1 VLTALEA
8 VNLAVVIDEDT
19 RLELIKRIRPAVP
32 VKGADYRIE
41 EVTGRDV
48 VESVALLV
56 SLVPGHSTIGLVR
69 GSAESAKPQ
78 CGQRRSESRTA
89 TVCEVARCEDPGSR
103 TMAEAFTGVN
113 ARVCLRSPP

>member
-1 VLTALEA
+1 MLTALEA
-8 VNLAVVIDEDT
+8 VDLVVVIDEDT

-56 SLVPGHSTIGLVR
+56 SLVPGHSTIGLVC
-69 GSAESAKPQ
+69 GSAESGKPQ
-78 CGQRRSESRTA
+78 CGQRRSESRRA
-89 TVCEVARCEDPGSR
+89 TVCEVATCEDPGSSA
-103 TMAEAFTGVN
+103 MAGAFTGVN
-113 ARVCLRSPP
+113 ARVCRCSPP